1 MIKFNE
7 LRITPN
13 NESLIID
20 VSIED
25 ADYYKNV
32 VLDSIIID
40 TQDTYVENGPSSKA
54 VFKYT
59 VAEENYDLVY
69 STPENCGCAPVQD
82 ELSKDY
88 CFTIDDYSKKR
99 VKLILK
105 PEDLGVP
112 IAGNMF
118 FVYAIS
124 SGEPLSDTPCEL
136 RNSRIIGTAINLY
149 PIYKQSMLY
158 TRELGDTCSIPKN
171 FVDYILK
178 IKALDLS
185 LKTGNYQE
193 AIRYWNR
200 LFKNLYY
207 TNNVEFSN
215 CGCYGKGN

>member
-13 NESLIID
+13 NENLIID

-32 VLDSIIID
+32 VLDSIVID
-40 TQDTYVENGPSSKA
+40 TQDTYVGNGPSSKA
-54 VFKYT
+54 VYT
-59 VAEENYDLVY
+59 YVVSEEEYDSIY
-69 STPENCGCAPVQD
+69 SLPENCGCAPVQ
-82 ELSKDY
+82 EQASEEY
-88 CFTIDDYSKKR
+88 CFTLDDYSKKH

-118 FVYAIS
+118 FVHVIS
-124 SGEPLSDTPCEL
+124 SGEPEVDTQCEL
-136 RNSRIIGTAINLY
+136 RESRIVGTAVNLY
-149 PIYKQSMLY
+149 PIYKQSVIY
-158 TRELGDTCSIPKN
+158 TKELGDTCNIPKG
-171 FVDYILK
+171 FIDYILK
-178 IKALDLS
+178 IKALDLAIR
-185 LKTGNYQE
+185 TGNYQE

-207 TNNVEFSN
+207 TYTEPSN
-215 CGCYGKGN
+215 SCGCYGKSN